1 MSILHTKAL
10 FMLHSEKYPKAQPRD
25 FYKLIYQGVF
35 GVGHIVSDGAK
46 AFLIEEAHRVD
57 LNDYPNRLLVESV
70 SPDGSMVRV
79 NLRPFMRKKLSLD
92 RLFWVMQRSAKR
104 EGDAEQYMDQWHVLL
119 GMVESGEIS
128 LDQDALDAINATIES
143 DGLKP
148 MHHTEPYRD
157 AYYPAYRVVWK
168 PYLDGEFGS
177 L

>member
-1 MSILHTKAL
+1 MSVSNIRSLFSLHY
-10 FMLHSEKYPKAQPRD
+10 EKYPESRPRD

-35 GVGHIVSDGAK
+35 GVGHIISEKAK
-46 AFLIEEAHRVD
+46 DYLVEEAQRVD
-57 LNDYPNRLLVESV
+57 LKDYPNRVLVEPV

-79 NLRPFMRKKLSLD
+79 YLRPFMRKKLSLD

-104 EGDAEQYMDQWHVLL
+104 QGDPEQFMDLWDVLL
-119 GMVESGEIS
+119 EMVELGEIPFDQAE
-128 LDQDALDAINATIES
+128 LDDITARIES

-168 PYLDGEFGS
+168 PYLDAEFGP